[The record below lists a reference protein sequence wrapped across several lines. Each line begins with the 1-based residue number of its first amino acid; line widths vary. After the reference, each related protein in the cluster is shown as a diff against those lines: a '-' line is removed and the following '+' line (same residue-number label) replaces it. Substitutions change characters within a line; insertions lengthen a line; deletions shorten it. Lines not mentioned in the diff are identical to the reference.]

1 MRIRERHERPWR
13 FRSPILFDLLHRLEC
28 RWARFST
35 RNSSAPD
42 YEDDWG
48 CPYWLEDEGSRGSLV
63 LRSIRRKVGDV
74 GISWA
79 KPGEVYIHDIEI
91 HHPRDRGL
99 GLGGVL
105 LERAIILAREQGAT
119 RVVGHVTNDD
129 LKANPRL
136 LDWYRHFGFEA
147 QRIEPGKDVYVAV
160 VSLELS
166 TDSQE

>member
-1 MRIRERHERPWR
+1 
-13 FRSPILFDLLHRLEC
+13 
-28 RWARFST
+28 
-35 RNSSAPD
+35 
-42 YEDDWG
+42 
-48 CPYWLEDEGSRGSLV
+48 V